1 MKKIVLT
8 LAALCVINTAM
19 ANEQIA
25 ETLCGYIKEDNRNQL
40 RKTLSENKLN
50 VRNIY
55 SSIKCNN
62 ESMLQFAIRHD
73 AFESGSFIVK
83 QMPSKTL
90 AEFDYAAWAG
100 SNGLEAS
107 ALVDVIKTRIGE

>member
-1 MKKIVLT
+1 MKKVVLT
-8 LAALCVINTAM
+8 LAALCVMSTAM
-19 ANEQIA
+19 ADDQIA
-25 ETLCGYIKEDNRNQL
+25 GTLCGYIKEDNRNQL
-40 RKTLSENKLN
+40 RKALSENKIN
-50 VRNIY
+50 VRNVY

-90 AEFDYAAWAG
+90 AEFDYSGWAA
-100 SNGLEAS
+100 SNGFEAS